1 MLTLRG
7 KRFDIVQEHLYLHL
21 PVWAAIDLGQLISD
35 RLHESDSETGLVAS
49 LLLLNRVLSPN
60 FKCSQAQICT
70 KLYSIEMKFAGRC
83 MLPPKSCFG
92 DTKSCQPQNF
102 LLESRK
108 GWILFKSWDMMIMS
122 LDGVEALHWRG
133 KTYRGWPLTLCAP
146 TDSRIHC
153 TRGPLHCTS
162 GRC

>member
-49 LLLLNRVLSPN
+49 LLLLLLLLLNRVLSPN

-70 KLYSIEMKFAGRC
+70 KLYSIDMKYAGRC

-108 GWILFKSWDMMIMS
+108 G
-122 LDGVEALHWRG
+122 
-133 KTYRGWPLTLCAP
+133 
-146 TDSRIHC
+146 
-153 TRGPLHCTS
+153 
-162 GRC
+162 